1 VAAVLLI
8 SFVLITSDSHS
19 LFPRFEAT
27 AFKVGKRTFSKR
39 HLLCPKPCSAHNNT
53 ARHTFRSLNQLLFYH
68 QKLFFI
74 IQAATHSGNESH
86 HRPTLSDTHLLPS
99 PYFTETM
106 ARRRRP
112 PRAGA
117 LAEMQ
122 PLRTAAQIAIIQS
135 LYYVVA
141 LVLVLFT
148 TLVAGMPF
156 SLNLILGW
164 DTVRGDTTQGWLMS
178 FVWIFDGG
186 FCM

>member
-1 VAAVLLI
+1 
-8 SFVLITSDSHS
+8 
-19 LFPRFEAT
+19 
-27 AFKVGKRTFSKR
+27 
-39 HLLCPKPCSAHNNT
+39 
-53 ARHTFRSLNQLLFYH
+53 
-68 QKLFFI
+68 
-74 IQAATHSGNESH
+74 
-86 HRPTLSDTHLLPS
+86 
-99 PYFTETM
+99 M